1 MSDLSDIP
9 YEELI
14 LNLDHVYPS
23 PPPSA
28 SYPTP
33 PPSYPTPP
41 PSFTA
46 SPQATVVVTPPQ
58 PVSGAVRNLTP
69 YFEREE
75 PTTTSANLTGRLA
88 AAGHQQQVASPTSLT
103 GGGLPSLPQE
113 LAEFSSDILV
123 TGLAGELVSQTQ
135 IFPELSSDLSDWMEN
150 TLPAFNPY

>member
-75 PTTTSANLTGRLA
+75 PTTSANLTGRLA

-150 TLPAFNPY
+150 TLPSFNPY